1 MRPDNDA
8 GIVGNLKKGEHSRRL
23 NRRVIIEVI
32 FFFAGIAA
40 VVLLYLFLLSAL
52 PGFSSIAA
60 FILAAGCL
68 WLNVLFLRR
77 SGATLLSIGVKSF
90 FSSFK
95 DCIKGI
101 VGGIV
106 LVFAW
111 ILLVILFLSPEL
123 HIQFPNHFLPLLNLL
138 LFYFFNNAGEELA
151 YRAYGFLRIEQ
162 FSGRLAAIVGTS
174 FLFTLLH
181 IQGGL
186 PWLNAIAGVFTTALL
201 LGAMF
206 ARFKSVPLVL
216 GFHYA
221 TNFGQDIFGLRKT
234 PLSFVNLNYTHVPM
248 QRGTLVLILVATINI
263 VLAFLVF
270 RKTVSGSKQT

>member
-1 MRPDNDA
+1 MRPENNA
-8 GIVGNLKKGEHSRRL
+8 GSVRNPYTGEHSLPL
-23 NRRVIIEVI
+23 NRSVIIELI

-52 PGFSSIAA
+52 PRFSSIAA

-68 WLNVLFLRR
+68 WLNVFFLRR
-77 SGATLLSIGVKSF
+77 SDATLLSIGIKSLS
-90 FSSFK
+90 SSFK

-101 VGGIV
+101 AGGIV

-111 ILLVILFLSPEL
+111 VLLVILFLSPEL
-123 HIQFPNHFLPLLNLL
+123 HIQFPNNWWSLLNLL

-151 YRAYGFLRIEQ
+151 YRAYAFLRIEL
-162 FSGRLAAIVGTS
+162 FGGRLAAIIGTS
-174 FLFTLLH
+174 TLFALLH

-201 LGAMF
+201 LGAIF
-206 ARFKSVPLVL
+206 ARYKSVPLVL

-221 TNFGQDIFGLRKT
+221 TNIGQDIFGLRKT
-234 PLSFVNLNYTHVPM
+234 PLSFVNLNYTNVLMP
-248 QRGTLVLILVATINI
+248 RGTLVLILVATINM
-263 VLAFLVF
+263 VLAFLVL
-270 RKTVSGSKQT
+270 RKNVSGSKQT